1 MTEITRVTTLEITE
15 IKTDPWCFED
25 DWKAELLIRYQL
37 DDVNIVK
44 VQDFERET
52 TKFEDIII
60 SYHNAIDSFQRTGS
74 IYLLKDFENTLRR
87 VLRALEQ
94 KGEE

>member
-15 IKTDPWCFED
+15 IKTDPWCFKD
-25 DWKAELLIRYQL
+25 DWKAELLMSYRL

-52 TKFEDIII
+52 TEIEDIII
-60 SYHNAIDSFQRTGS
+60 NFNIFPLDRDFHSVNA
-74 IYLLKDFENTLRR
+74 
-87 VLRALEQ
+87 
-94 KGEE
+94 